1 MTSSRRRPGATRGFR
16 PRATRTHRRH
26 AVVVVGA
33 KRRCRPLPLPSDPR
47 GVADPRARR
56 PDVDAP
62 SIRRVSRGATAR
74 LGTDAIA
81 VVSPGAAGLV
91 LAEVKKRTER
101 RPRGSHSTQMKEP
114 RLTACRCFGSS
125 VRKRVARWG
134 GMSPLGMGPPAIIS
148 SPALVSALL
157 AFTVAQVAKV
167 FTHWCA
173 ARPVIQPPTAP
184 PITPKI
190 PPAFLPNALTS
201 NAASHRRST
210 AQAHDG

>member
-1 MTSSRRRPGATRGFR
+1 
-16 PRATRTHRRH
+16 
-26 AVVVVGA
+26 
-33 KRRCRPLPLPSDPR
+33 
-47 GVADPRARR
+47 
-56 PDVDAP
+56 
-62 SIRRVSRGATAR
+62 
-74 LGTDAIA
+74 
-81 VVSPGAAGLV
+81 
-91 LAEVKKRTER
+91 
-101 RPRGSHSTQMKEP
+101 
-114 RLTACRCFGSS
+114 
-125 VRKRVARWG
+125 
-134 GMSPLGMGPPAIIS
+134 MSPLGMGPPAIIS

-210 AQAHDG
+210 AQAHDR